1 MLISLEHLVG
11 HKVSF
16 PETLVIWERGEH
28 PLRVLHGRGMD
39 D

>member
-1 MLISLEHLVG
+1 MLISLERSVG

-16 PETLVIWERGEH
+16 LETWVIWERGEH